1 MKKSTAETDRMFMRR
16 AVRLAKNAEGMTSPN
31 PIVGAVLVKNGRK
44 IGEGW
49 HRKAGCPHAEIEA
62 LRSLKQPG
70 AAKGATLYVTLEPCS
85 TSGRT
90 PPCCDAIIAAGIRR
104 VVIGSLDPNPRH
116 AGRGVGIL
124 RDHGI
129 EVETDVLREAC
140 EELNTAFFKWITTK
154 RPYVLLKMAQTL
166 DGRIATESGSSKW
179 VTGDEAARKRVRL
192 LRLRADAILAGAE
205 TYRLD
210 QPRLTVR
217 DERGNVLK
225 TPRRFIATH
234 HPEDIAGEFEVMSA
248 DGKEEWSAFLDR
260 MGAEN
265 VTMLLI
271 EGGGELAAS
280 ALSAGIVDGIEFHIA
295 PKILG
300 GRGSRPSVG
309 GDNPLDIA
317 DAFPLKNMRVRS
329 LGRNIMVTAEPQE
342 RGG

>member
-1 MKKSTAETDRMFMRR
+1 MKKNAAETDRMFMRR

-129 EVETDVLREAC
+129 EVETDVLRDVC
-140 EELNTAFFKWITTK
+140 RELNTAFFQWITTK

-179 VTGDEAARKRVRL
+179 VTGDEAAR
-192 LRLRADAILAGAE
+192 
-205 TYRLD
+205 
-210 QPRLTVR
+210 
-217 DERGNVLK
+217 
-225 TPRRFIATH
+225 
-234 HPEDIAGEFEVMSA
+234 
-248 DGKEEWSAFLDR
+248 
-260 MGAEN
+260 
-265 VTMLLI
+265 
-271 EGGGELAAS
+271 
-280 ALSAGIVDGIEFHIA
+280 
-295 PKILG
+295 
-300 GRGSRPSVG
+300 
-309 GDNPLDIA
+309 
-317 DAFPLKNMRVRS
+317 
-329 LGRNIMVTAEPQE
+329 
-342 RGG
+342 